1 MGDEARASLQAC
13 EGTGGSA
20 CAVVVRVVI
29 LGGLVADAVLVWVG
43 TGVADD
49 VPRRAEVHEAE
60 NQVGMWAGNG
70 ADGHAR
76 VACDLSGGIG
86 WVWDGC

>member
-1 MGDEARASLQAC
+1 MLTMGDEGGASLQAC
-13 EGTGGSA
+13 DGTDGSA

-49 VPRRAEVHEAE
+49 VPRWAEAHEAE
-60 NQVGMWAGNG
+60 NEVDNGAHNG

-76 VACDLSGGIG
+76 MARDLGEGIG
-86 WVWDGC
+86 WV